1 MPANAQAHAQDFQVS
16 DRIDAITDDMA
27 DLETNE
33 EDTNDAFDAIAKQTE
48 VETKLSEPFEICT
61 DESGSGFLSKSLLT
75 GNIELAVEL
84 CLEQNRMADAIIL
97 ALQGKI

>member
-1 MPANAQAHAQDFQVS
+1 
-16 DRIDAITDDMA
+16 MA
-27 DLETNE
+27 DLETK
-33 EDTNDAFDAIAKQTE
+33 DDDDDAFDAIAKQTE
-48 VETKLSEPFEICT
+48 AEAKMSEPFEICT

-97 ALQGKI
+97 ALQGIKFIILPLNFYF

>member
-1 MPANAQAHAQDFQVS
+1 
-16 DRIDAITDDMA
+16 MA

-33 EDTNDAFDAIAKQTE
+33 GTNDDAFDAIAKQTE
-48 VETKLSEPFEICT
+48 VETKRSEPFEICT

-97 ALQGKI
+97 ALQGKKFII

>member
-1 MPANAQAHAQDFQVS
+1 MCMINKIIPVS
-16 DRIDAITDDMA
+16 LALA
-27 DLETNE
+27 ETSL
-33 EDTNDAFDAIAKQTE
+33 DAFDAIAKQSE
-48 VETKLSEPFEICT
+48 VETKLAEPFEICT

-97 ALQGKI
+97 ALQGISFLRLTRRF